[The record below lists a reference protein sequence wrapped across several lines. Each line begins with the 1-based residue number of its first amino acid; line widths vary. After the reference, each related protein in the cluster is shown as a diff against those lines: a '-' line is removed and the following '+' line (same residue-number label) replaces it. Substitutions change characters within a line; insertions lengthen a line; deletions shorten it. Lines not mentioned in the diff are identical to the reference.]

1 LTIAFQD
8 YLRKIMTK
16 TIAIVSRKGGVGK
29 STICSNLAVLAVNA
43 TVLDCDDQATLA
55 DWGDRRSQLYPQVI
69 SIAAKRA
76 ASYLQTTK
84 TEWNFIDTPGTL
96 DGGVIEVMKASD
108 FVLVVLRYG
117 QFELDSVSTTLS
129 AIQVTGKPAAIVLNH
144 IHPNTKASELI
155 HDLEAAEL
163 GIPIAPIAIR
173 LRTDFQNAAVQGM
186 GVAELSKSSKASQEI
201 MQLWQWLQQAINP

>member
-1 LTIAFQD
+1 
-8 YLRKIMTK
+8 MSK
-16 TIAIVSRKGGVGK
+16 TISIVSRKGGVGK

-43 TVLDCDDQATLA
+43 MVLDCDDQATLA
-55 DWGDRRSQLYPQVI
+55 DWGDRRSQRYPQVI

-76 ASYLQTTK
+76 AHYLQTQK

-96 DGGVIEVMKASD
+96 DAGVIEVMKASD

-144 IHPNTKASELI
+144 LHPNAKASELI
-155 HDLEAAEL
+155 KDLETAGL

-186 GVAELSKSSKASQEI
+186 GVTELSKSSKASQEI
-201 MQLWQWLQQAINP
+201 MELWQWLQEIINL